1 MSKPRKQPFQF
12 RTLET
17 KRPAKGP
24 RTTTVPRRYFAIPGS
39 TGNQDET
46 LDVCDVI
53 PERNRGRVQVDLQD
67 GVIVG
72 VRIN

>member
-24 RTTTVPRRYFAIPGS
+24 RTTTVPRRYFAIPGT
-39 TGNQDET
+39 TGNPDET

-53 PERNRGRVQVDLQD
+53 PERNRGRVQVDLQN
-67 GVIVG
+67 GEIVG